1 MIGLIATP
9 ELLEFCV
16 SAIVTNYKMN
26 FFPVAQLPIPL
37 KKLSCLVCAYFHCIS
52 MNAGVQLIHIKM

>member
-16 SAIVTNYKMN
+16 SATVTNYKKN
-26 FFPVAQLPIPL
+26 FFPVAQLSIQF
-37 KKLSCLVCAYFHCIS
+37 KSSRAWCVHIFIVLVWIEES
-52 MNAGVQLIHIKM
+52 N

>member
-9 ELLEFCV
+9 ELPELCV

-26 FFPVAQLPIPL
+26 CFPVAQLPIHL
-37 KKLSCLVCAYFHCIS
+37 KTSRAWCVQIFIALVWIEES
-52 MNAGVQLIHIKM
+52 N